1 MQRPVTNLLL
11 TPEQIAEKI
20 RPTVDRYQQAFP
32 ALLEIPSKD
41 HPYGTFALFGEL
53 VTDCRRPFEGFY
65 IEACAEARRRM
76 TDERDPYIHLLRL
89 SEVFRRTIEVYMVV
103 SAINIG

>member
-1 MQRPVTNLLL
+1 MTNLLL

-41 HPYGTFALFGEL
+41 HPYGKFALFRGL
-53 VTDCRRPFEGFY
+53 ITDCRRPLEGFY
-65 IEACAEARRRM
+65 IEACAEARWRM
-76 TDERDPYIHLLRL
+76 TDEHDPCMHLLRL
-89 SEVFRRTIEVYMVV
+89 SELFRRTIGV
-103 SAINIG
+103 SL